1 MLSESDLKDAVFWAC
16 EQEVSAPKPGNVNVI
31 SDGHNMVVEDF
42 IKSAHAIAPVMAKP
56 DLTVGERILQS
67 IQATRRVV
75 NCNTN
80 LGIVLLF
87 APLCQAVQSCETF
100 DELPERLQVVLN
112 NLTVDDAIDCYQAI
126 RLAEAG
132 GLGKQDQQ
140 DISAV
145 PTITLLE
152 AMDLAK
158 NRDQIA
164 QQYINNFNTLWDL
177 SLPSLT
183 KAINSGES
191 VEWATAFA
199 YLKLLS
205 KALDSLI
212 SRKQSTALATKVSER
227 AKQFVIQIEETG
239 NLDTH
244 FDALSLWDKELKE
257 KAINPGTSADLIAAT
272 LLLHRFGRLLSFNE
286 FQYHEAFSGR
296 H

>member
-42 IKSAHAIAPVMAKP
+42 INSAHAIAPVMAKP

-75 NCNTN
+75 DCNTN

-100 DELPERLQVVLN
+100 NELPERLQVVLN
-112 NLTVDDAIDCYQAI
+112 NLTVDDAINCYQAI

-177 SLPSLT
+177 TLPSLT

-239 NLDTH
+239 NVETH
-244 FDALSLWDKELKE
+244 FDALTHWDKELKE

-272 LLLHRFGRLLSFNE
+272 LLLYKFKQLLSFNE
-286 FQYHEAFSGR
+286 FQYHEAYSGR

>member
-42 IKSAHAIAPVMAKP
+42 INSAHAIAPVMAKP

-239 NLDTH
+239 NVETH
-244 FDALSLWDKELKE
+244 FDALTHWDKELKE

-272 LLLHRFGRLLSFNE
+272 LLLYKFKQLLSFNE

>member
-164 QQYINNFNTLWDL
+164 QQYVNNFKTLWDL
-177 SLPSLT
+177 SLPALT

-239 NLDTH
+239 TVETH
-244 FDALSLWDKELKE
+244 FDALTHWDKELKE

-272 LLLHRFGRLLSFNE
+272 LLLYKFKQLLSFNE

>member
-42 IKSAHAIAPVMAKP
+42 INSAHAIAPVMAKP

-67 IQATRRVV
+67 VQATRRVV
-75 NCNTN
+75 DCNTN

-112 NLTVDDAIDCYQAI
+112 NLTVDDAINCYQAI

-239 NLDTH
+239 NVETH
-244 FDALSLWDKELKE
+244 FDALTHWDKELKE

-272 LLLHRFGRLLSFNE
+272 LLLYKFKQLLSFNE

>member
-239 NLDTH
+239 NVETH
-244 FDALSLWDKELKE
+244 FDALTHWDKELKE

-272 LLLHRFGRLLSFNE
+272 LLLYKFKQLLSFNE

>member
-1 MLSESDLKDAVFWAC
+1 M
-16 EQEVSAPKPGNVNVI
+16 Q
-31 SDGHNMVVEDF
+31 
-42 IKSAHAIAPVMAKP
+42 MA
-56 DLTVGERILQS
+56 
-67 IQATRRVV
+67 
-75 NCNTN
+75 
-80 LGIVLLF
+80 
-87 APLCQAVQSCETF
+87 
-100 DELPERLQVVLN
+100 
-112 NLTVDDAIDCYQAI
+112 
-126 RLAEAG
+126 AE
-132 GLGKQDQQ
+132 
-140 DISAV
+140 
-145 PTITLLE
+145 
-152 AMDLAK
+152 
-158 NRDQIA
+158 RDQIA
-164 QQYINNFNTLWDL
+164 LQYVSNFNTLWQIG
-177 SLPSLT
+177 LPGLT
-183 KAINSGES
+183 SAQNSGES

>member
-1 MLSESDLKDAVFWAC
+1 MLSESDLIDAVFWAC

-177 SLPSLT
+177 TLPSLT

-239 NLDTH
+239 NVETH
-244 FDALSLWDKELKE
+244 FDALTHWDKELKE

-272 LLLHRFGRLLSFNE
+272 LLLYKFKQLLSFNE

>member
-177 SLPSLT
+177 TLPSLT

-239 NLDTH
+239 TVETH
-244 FDALSLWDKELKE
+244 FDALTHWDKELKE

-272 LLLHRFGRLLSFNE
+272 LLLYKFKQLLSFNE

>member
-1 MLSESDLKDAVFWAC
+1 MLSESDIKDAVFWAC
-16 EQEVSAPKPGNVNVI
+16 QQEVLAPKPGNVNVI

-42 IKSAHAIAPVMAKP
+42 IKSARAIAPIMAKTG
-56 DLTVGERILQS
+56 LTVGERILQS
-67 IQATRRVV
+67 VQATRQVV

-87 APLCQAVQSCETF
+87 APLCQAIQYCQSF
-100 DELPERLQVVLN
+100 DELPQRLQVVLS
-112 NLTVDDAIDCYQAI
+112 NLTVNDAIHCYEAI

-132 GLGKQDQQ
+132 GLGKEDEH

-164 QQYINNFNTLWDL
+164 QQYVNNFKTLWDL
-177 SLPSLT
+177 SLPALT

>member
-42 IKSAHAIAPVMAKP
+42 INSAHAIAPVMAKP

-239 NLDTH
+239 TVETH
-244 FDALSLWDKELKE
+244 FDALTHWDKELKE

-272 LLLHRFGRLLSFNE
+272 LLLYKFKQLLSFNE

>member
-1 MLSESDLKDAVFWAC
+1 
-16 EQEVSAPKPGNVNVI
+16 
-31 SDGHNMVVEDF
+31 MVMKDF
-42 IKSAHAIAPVMAKP
+42 INSAHAIAPIMAKP
-56 DLTVGERILQS
+56 NLSVGVRILES
-67 IQATRRVV
+67 IQATRCVV
-75 NCNTN
+75 SCNTN

-112 NLTVDDAIDCYQAI
+112 NLTVEDAINCYEAI
-126 RLAEAG
+126 RMAEAG

-158 NRDQIA
+158 NYDQIA
-164 QQYINNFNTLWDL
+164 EQYVNNFKMLWDL

-183 KAINSGES
+183 KAINSGET

-239 NLDTH
+239 NLETH
-244 FDALSLWDKELKE
+244 FDALTHWDKELKE

-272 LLLHRFGRLLSFNE
+272 LLLYKFKQQLSFNE
-286 FQYHEAFSGR
+286 FQYHEAHSGR